1 MSRIPV
7 IFFYIND
14 LPQAV
19 QSSTNSMY
27 AVDTSLPY
35 QSDDIHQLNEAMNK
49 YPTTVLQWLRGNK
62 LSLNVSKTHKHL
74 LSQQNKRKDVWLE
87 ITLFLAK
94 LLSLCF
100 VNKDLSL
107 NFQEA

>member
-1 MSRIPV
+1 MSRIPA

-62 LSLNVSKTHKHL
+62 LSLNVSKTQALIILTK
-74 LSQQNKRKDVWLE
+74 QKERC
-87 ITLFLAK
+87 LARNNVIF
-94 LLSLCF
+94 S
-100 VNKDLSL
+100 
-107 NFQEA
+107 